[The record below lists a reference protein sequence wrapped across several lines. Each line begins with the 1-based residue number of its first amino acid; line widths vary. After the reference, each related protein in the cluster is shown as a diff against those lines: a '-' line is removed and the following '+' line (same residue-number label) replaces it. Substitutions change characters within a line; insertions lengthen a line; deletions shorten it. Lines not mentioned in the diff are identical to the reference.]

1 MNLRWQIIRILLGKQ
16 LLRLKKN
23 TAAYAL
29 LGLLMAIAILMAT
42 GSKTITATETAA
54 QRQTTCWIVFHKGG
68 GWLDHLREHLPHG
81 PSVEQSGSGGLDI
94 QLVSR
99 DEIEQSGSELVY
111 PPHSCAIEV
120 FPAGLDEN
128 ERHRIR
134 FLHSGDERSLAPY
147 TRWFWKNTAEFFGQ
161 TGPFD
166 EEVARIQRVE
176 RKVDAIRDQSISDV
190 LTPELVGTVLLF
202 AVQFFLCCHLLVSFT
217 SQDRERGTLLALALS
232 PASVPEILAAKFV
245 FHVGLS
251 VIFSAAVVCILKPV
265 ALAHAGIWVVVVLAS
280 IGFTSVGI
288 VLASLAKTQSSAG
301 LLTMCYMLIGGVISY
316 LATSFSTF
324 AMLQRLTFE
333 NYSFALGVASMKYA
347 INPFVIPAVGTMAV
361 LVTAWTI
368 AAGYIFH
375 RRGWQ

>member
-1 MNLRWQIIRILLGKQ
+1 MNLRWQIIRVLLGKQ

-42 GSKTITATETAA
+42 GSKTVTATKAA
-54 QRQTTCWIVFHKGG
+54 AKHQTMCWVVFHKGG
-68 GWLDHLREHLPHG
+68 GWLDHLREQLANRPAGERGG
-81 PSVEQSGSGGLDI
+81 PIEHI

-99 DEIEQSGSELVY
+99 DEIEQSGRELVY
-111 PPHSCAIEV
+111 PKNSCAIEV
-120 FPAGLDEN
+120 FPAGLGED
-128 ERHRIR
+128 ERHHIR
-134 FLHSGDERSLAPY
+134 YLHAGDERILAPY
-147 TRWFWKNTAEFFGQ
+147 TRWFWRNTAEFFGQ

-166 EEVARIQRVE
+166 EEFARIQRVE
-176 RKVDAIRDQSISDV
+176 SQVAAMQDQSISDV

-232 PASVPEILAAKFV
+232 PASVPEILAAKFI

-251 VIFSAAVVCILKPV
+251 VIFSAAVVGILQPI
-265 ALAHAGIWVVVVLAS
+265 ALAHAGIWVVVILAS

-288 VLASLAKTQSSAG
+288 VVSSFAKTQASAG

-333 NYSFALGVASMKYA
+333 NYSFAIGVASMKYA
-347 INPFVIPAVGTMAV
+347 INPFVLPAVGTMFV
-361 LVTAWTI
+361 LVSLWTI
-368 AAGYIFH
+368 AAGYVFH